1 MGSASAPFVVRCV
14 TLLSGDVRIV
24 PCSTSAPTLR
34 QTAEAA
40 LAGDPVSL
48 GRGAVLRLADL
59 GAVVLGS
66 VTDHAAGVPI
76 QTLTLY
82 RRDPGGRAWSLLS
95 AIQPDLPR
103 DLPAPW
109 CAVRPAAGPLL
120 CRLVAEV
127 IAMD

>member
-14 TLLSGDVRIV
+14 TLPSGDVRIV
-24 PCSTSAPTLR
+24 PCSTSEPTLR

-40 LAGDPVSL
+40 LAGNPVSL

-66 VTDHAAGVPI
+66 VTDHAGDVRLA
-76 QTLTLY
+76 LTLF
-82 RRDPGGRAWSLLS
+82 RSDQAGRYWSYLA
-95 AIQPDLPR
+95 AIRPDLPR
-103 DLPAPW
+103 HLPAPW
-109 CAVRPAAGPLL
+109 CAVRPAISPLL
-120 CRLVAEV
+120 ARFMAEV